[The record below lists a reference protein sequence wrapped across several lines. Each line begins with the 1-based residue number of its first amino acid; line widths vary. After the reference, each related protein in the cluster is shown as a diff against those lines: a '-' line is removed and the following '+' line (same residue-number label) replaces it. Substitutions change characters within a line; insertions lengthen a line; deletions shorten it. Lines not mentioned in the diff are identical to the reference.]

1 MKNDH
6 PKTGNPPSR
15 QAQLWQPLNEDQSQS
30 ISGGG
35 PLLFGNPFA
44 FISARTSVRASDGLI
59 LRTGG
64 GG

>member
-15 QAQLWQPLNEDQSQS
+15 QAQLWQPLSEDQSQS

-35 PLLFGNPFA
+35 PLLFANPFA
-44 FISARTSVRASDGLI
+44 YVAVPTTSGLAGSLGI
-59 LRTGG
+59 GG
-64 GG
+64 